1 MPIRSYI
8 DNYGNTKFERYYI
21 AKPEDFVKGS
31 IITLNKVYLD
41 RTFWDYYNRCF
52 LNSVNSYMMSI
63 GELIDDS
70 LGVDWKSEDPFLTH
84 TGYWQYFRAN
94 PKARKTVNGD
104 ILIDKL
110 VVGPG
115 SNRDYPSM
123 KHLKGQLGMR
133 LTPVEDIPTVARN
146 SYDTLILTNYS
157 AKFYYLPGV
166 KRRRKSFVNSFDEFL
181 ALYLV

>member
-1 MPIRSYI
+1 MPIRSFV
-8 DNYGNTKFERYYI
+8 DTNGSFQHEKYYL

-41 RTFWDYYNRCF
+41 RTFWDYGNRNF
-52 LNSVNSYMMSI
+52 LSSVHSYINSV
-63 GELIDDS
+63 GELIDDR
-70 LGVDWKSEDPFLTH
+70 LGVDWQFEDAFLTH
-84 TGYWQYFRAN
+84 SGYWQYFRAN
-94 PKARKTVNGD
+94 PKVRKTVNGD
-104 ILIDKL
+104 VLIDRL
-110 VVGPG
+110 VVGPSG
-115 SNRDYPSM
+115 NREYPSM

-146 SYDTLILTNYS
+146 SYDNHILTNYS

-166 KRRRKSFVNSFDEFL
+166 ERRRKTFVNSFDEFL